1 MYIDKLSNLLR
12 TSAGIGK
19 YGLKQVNGF
28 TVQEDVGGRSGNK
41 MGYCWFEFDWKC
53 IDPDAC
59 CHKQFSAIDTGE

>member
-28 TVQEDVGGRSGNK
+28 TVQEDAGGRSGNK
-41 MGYCWFEFDWKC
+41 MGYCWPEFD
-53 IDPDAC
+53 
-59 CHKQFSAIDTGE
+59 